1 MDTEKNTV
9 FVSVELPLP
18 FVHGLLA
25 LTHLMDHS
33 VASALHAAIEE
44 RPSASR
50 IPEPEPPLT
59 ADSKRSKPVPHDT
72 SLQAEILGQQIQGA
86 TLADLFARCVD
97 AIHDLD
103 PSAIERLSEKKTH
116 ARRYVARRP
125 DDIHLKSPHLETI
138 ETSSGWWISANVSEQ
153 QVTTAMR
160 LLAEA
165 SHLTFGEDFLFPLT
179 APRCDVLE

>member
-18 FVHGLLA
+18 FIHGLLA
-25 LTHLMDHS
+25 LAHLMDNT
-33 VASALHAAIEE
+33 VASALHAAIEAHK
-44 RPSASR
+44 RVGS
-50 IPEPEPPLT
+50 IPEPKPPLT
-59 ADSKRSKPVPHDT
+59 ADSKGSSHAPHEAN
-72 SLQAEILGQQIQGA
+72 LQAEILGQQVQGV

-103 PSAIERLSEKKTH
+103 PSAIVRLSERKTH

-125 DDIHLKSPHLETI
+125 GDIHLKSPHLETI
-138 ETSSGWWISANVSEQ
+138 ETRSGWWISANVSEQ

-165 SHLTFGEDFLFPLT
+165 SHLTFGKDFLFPLP
-179 APRCDVLE
+179 ASRCAALK